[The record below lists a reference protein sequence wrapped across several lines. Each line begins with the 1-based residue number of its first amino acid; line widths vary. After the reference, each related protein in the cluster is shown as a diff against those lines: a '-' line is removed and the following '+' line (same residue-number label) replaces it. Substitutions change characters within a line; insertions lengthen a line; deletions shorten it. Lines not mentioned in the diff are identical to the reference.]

1 MYRRPVHLMFLTDS
15 EGYQGVELLL
25 EELLPPFQL
34 TNTVVDPRKG
44 GQRDVPRF
52 VPEFVDLDQ
61 VVASL
66 DQDSLD
72 SIKALKSRFNS
83 PEGGSYTVDGTF
95 KVN

>member
-1 MYRRPVHLMFLTDS
+1 MFLTDS

-34 TNTVVDPRKG
+34 TNTVVDPIKG
-44 GQRDVPRF
+44 GQTDVPRF
-52 VPEFVDLDQ
+52 VPEYVDLNE

-72 SIKALKSRFNS
+72 SITALKSRFNS
-83 PEGGSYTVDGTF
+83 PEGGSYTVDATF